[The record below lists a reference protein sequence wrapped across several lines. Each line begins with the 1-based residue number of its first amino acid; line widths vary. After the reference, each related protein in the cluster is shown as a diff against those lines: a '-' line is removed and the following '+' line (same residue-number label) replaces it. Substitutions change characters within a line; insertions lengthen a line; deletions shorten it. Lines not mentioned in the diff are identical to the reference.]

1 MTSAHANGIA
11 VPRPMSPSSAGQ
23 RVLASFLLE
32 MNVSDFAPDAQNREK
47 RASTKR
53 KAETLA
59 HPCTKKAKWP
69 WECRNEQLQSLRSE
83 VKALNAHI
91 THLELHRVNGGLQ
104 RVGDGEMRQPS
115 RNSGTSKRKKR
126 ILKTMVTNG
135 SVNPVLQ
142 DLSIECRHI
151 DAAGPT
157 MFNLLENRLNK
168 RIQDI
173 RDVYM
178 ASRASEVRTD
188 FDQIQVHR
196 GGEVPGATALELK
209 RIHLLPF
216 TTNVASKSV
225 WDVMKL
231 GVISSERCA
240 RVSIRSEDLLT
251 SQGCFTHELD
261 DVGRVDV
268 RICCL
273 MKRIEGPEGCT
284 VLIESITEWVA
295 RLSNLREWKHM
306 TRDSGWVAV
315 RPVASTAQLCQLKLE
330 MRLQTNESV
339 KVSTTQS
346 KRDSLLLARGVSDVM
361 VASVRNVLNS
371 RHQLIDNALLDT
383 RTTQHVAG

>member
-1 MTSAHANGIA
+1 MTSAHANGTA
-11 VPRPMSPSSAGQ
+11 VPRPMSPSSADQ

-83 VKALNAHI
+83 
-91 THLELHRVNGGLQ
+91 
-104 RVGDGEMRQPS
+104 
-115 RNSGTSKRKKR
+115 
-126 ILKTMVTNG
+126 
-135 SVNPVLQ
+135 
-142 DLSIECRHI
+142 
-151 DAAGPT
+151 
-157 MFNLLENRLNK
+157 
-168 RIQDI
+168 
-173 RDVYM
+173 
-178 ASRASEVRTD
+178 SEVRTD

-284 VLIESITEWVA
+284 VLIESITEWVV
-295 RLSNLREWKHM
+295 RLSNSREWKHM

>member
-11 VPRPMSPSSAGQ
+11 VPRPMSPSSADQ

-91 THLELHRVNGGLQ
+91 THLELHRVNGGLE

-115 RNSGTSKRKKR
+115 RNS
-126 ILKTMVTNG
+126 
-135 SVNPVLQ
+135 VLQ
-142 DLSIECRHI
+142 DLKIECRHI

-178 ASRASEVRTD
+178 VSRASEVRTD